1 MTEETYTK
9 AVYRNNRRLYLL
21 ALSFVGQQEDA
32 EDVLQNVFLK
42 LWRSGT
48 SYQDDTHLDKWLT
61 RVTVNESK
69 SLLRKASKKN
79 VPLDALELPYVDK
92 TQEGA
97 EIVAAVM
104 RLPPSL
110 RSVIHLY
117 YFEELSVKDIAGLL
131 HLGQSTVKTRL
142 YRGRCLLRKY
152 LKEETTND
160 R

>member
-9 AVYRNNRRLYLL
+9 AVYRNNKRLYLL
-21 ALSFVGQQEDA
+21 ALSFVGQQQDA
-32 EDVLQNVFLK
+32 EDILQNVFLK
-42 LWRSGT
+42 LWRSGI

-69 SLLRKASKKN
+69 SLLRRASRKN
-79 VPLDALELPYVDK
+79 VPLDEAEQPLVPEQ
-92 TQEGA
+92 TEGA
-97 EIVAAVM
+97 EVVAAVM
-104 RLPPSL
+104 RLPPEQ

-152 LKEETTND
+152 LKEEMNK
-160 R
+160 

>member
-9 AVYRNNRRLYLL
+9 AVYRNNKRLYLL
-21 ALSFVGQQEDA
+21 ALSFVGQQQDA
-32 EDVLQNVFLK
+32 EDILQNVFLK
-42 LWRSGT
+42 LWRSGI

-69 SLLRKASKKN
+69 SLLRRASRKN
-79 VPLDALELPYVDK
+79 VPLDEAEQPLVPEQ
-92 TQEGA
+92 TEGA
-97 EIVAAVM
+97 EVVAAVM
-104 RLPPSL
+104 RLPPEQ

-142 YRGRCLLRKY
+142 YRGRCLLRQY
-152 LKEETTND
+152 LKEEMNK
-160 R
+160 